1 MMKFIDDKG
10 KLFGKVNIVDIIVVL
25 VIVAIVA
32 AVAVRFTSDKLN
44 ANGLNPASEDQ
55 YCYVTAYSSLQ
66 VPEVAASLK
75 VGDHIVAG
83 GKYTDAEIVDI
94 KVEPAAYVGVNTEGK
109 AVYSEH
115 PLWKDVTVVIKEKID
130 PSNITIKVGG
140 QEARVGYSYIVKT
153 QTVEANA
160 KIRGIEFKPE

>member
-1 MMKFIDDKG
+1 MKLIDEKG
-10 KLFGKVNIVDIIVVL
+10 KLFGKLNIVDLIVVVVIVVL
-25 VIVAIVA
+25 IA
-32 AVAVRFTSDKLN
+32 AVAVRFTSSKLN

-55 YCYVTAYSSLQ
+55 YCYVTAFASLQ
-66 VPEVAASLK
+66 VPEVAESLK
-75 VGDHIVAG
+75 IGDHVVAG

-94 KVEPAAYVGVNTEGK
+94 KVEPAAYVGVNSEGK

-115 PLWKDVTVVIKEKID
+115 PIWKDVTVVIKEKIN

-140 QEARVGYSYIVKT
+140 QEARVGYSYIIKT

-160 KIRGIEFKPE
+160 KIRGVEFKDE

>member
-1 MMKFIDDKG
+1 MKLIDEKG
-10 KLFGKVNIVDIIVVL
+10 KLFGKLNIVDLVVVVL
-25 VIVAIVA
+25 IAAIAA
-32 AVAVRFTSDKLN
+32 AVVVRFTSSKLN
-44 ANGLNPASEDQ
+44 ANGLTPASEDQ
-55 YCYVTAYSSLQ
+55 YCYVTAFASLQ
-66 VPEVAASLK
+66 VPEVADALK
-75 VGDHIVAG
+75 VGDHIAAG
-83 GKYTDAEIVDI
+83 GKFTDAEIVDV
-94 KVEPAAYVGVNTEGK
+94 KVEPAAYIGVNSEGK

-160 KIRGIEFKPE
+160 KIRGIEFKAE

>member
-1 MMKFIDDKG
+1 MKLIDEKG
-10 KLFGKVNIVDIIVVL
+10 KLFGKLNIVDLIVV
-25 VIVAIVA
+25 VIIVAIIA
-32 AVAVRFTSDKLN
+32 AVVVRFTSSKLN

-55 YCYVTAYSSLQ
+55 YCYVTAFASLQ
-66 VPEVAASLK
+66 VPEVAESLH

-83 GKYTDAEIVDI
+83 GKYTDAEIVDV
-94 KVEPAAYVGVNTEGK
+94 KVEPAAYVGVNSEGK

-115 PLWKDVTVVIKEKID
+115 PIWKDVTVTIKEKID

-140 QEARVGYSYIVKT
+140 QEARVGFSYIVKT

-160 KIRGIEFKPE
+160 KIRGVEFKDE

>member
-1 MMKFIDDKG
+1 MKLIDEKG
-10 KLFGKVNIVDIIVVL
+10 KLFGKLNIVDLVVVVL
-25 VIVAIVA
+25 IAAIAA
-32 AVAVRFTSDKLN
+32 AVVVRFTSSKLN
-44 ANGLNPASEDQ
+44 ANGLTPASEDQ
-55 YCYVTAYSSLQ
+55 YCYVTAFASLQ
-66 VPEVAASLK
+66 VPEVADALK
-75 VGDHIVAG
+75 AGDHIAAG
-83 GKYTDAEIVDI
+83 GKFTDAEIVDV
-94 KVEPAAYVGVNTEGK
+94 KVEPAAYIGVNSEGK

-160 KIRGIEFKPE
+160 KIRGIEFKAE

>member
-1 MMKFIDDKG
+1 MKLIDEKG
-10 KLFGKVNIVDIIVVL
+10 KLFGKLNIVDLVVVVII
-25 VIVAIVA
+25 IAIVA
-32 AVAVRFTSDKLN
+32 AVVVRFTSSKLN

-55 YCYVTAYSSLQ
+55 YCYVTAFASLQ
-66 VPEVAASLK
+66 VPEVAESLNI
-75 VGDHIVAG
+75 GDHIVAG

-94 KVEPAAYVGVNTEGK
+94 KVEPAAYVGVNSEGK

-115 PLWKDVTVVIKEKID
+115 PIWKDVTVVIKEKID

-160 KIRGIEFKPE
+160 KIRGVEFKDE

>member
-1 MMKFIDDKG
+1 MKLIDEKG
-10 KLFGKVNIVDIIVVL
+10 KLFGKLNIVDLIVVL
-25 VIVAIVA
+25 IIVAIVA
-32 AVAVRFTSDKLN
+32 AVVVRFTSSKLN

-55 YCYVTAYSSLQ
+55 YCYVTAFASLQ
-66 VPEVAASLK
+66 VPEVADSLK
-75 VGDHIVAG
+75 IGDHIVAG

-94 KVEPAAYVGVNTEGK
+94 KVEPAAYVGVNSDGK

-115 PLWKDVTVVIKEKID
+115 PIWKDVTVVIKEKID

-153 QTVEANA
+153 QTVEANS
-160 KIRGIEFKPE
+160 KIRGVEFKDS